1 MKILSIHLFLFI
13 VLVSTW
19 SCDKD
24 IYSTAVATVSGN
36 LPVNPQ
42 HPLTDSIRA
51 IAQRHID
58 RGVPGVQV
66 MVKSPEGWM
75 VVNAGYAKIEENKP
89 MQDGMVAWVYSIS
102 KVYTATLVMKLKE
115 RGLIQLDSSIR
126 HYLPRNISDRFAQ
139 SQNITLRMLLNH
151 SSGLDNFTASPGY
164 FLAQFNHP
172 FKQPGKLEQLE
183 YAFDAKSIFAPG
195 TDFFYSNTN
204 YLLLQLILEKVSG
217 KTWGELLHTEILQPL
232 GLKDT
237 YYPVTESQVQTL
249 GFPNYYFERF
259 NNGELENCTKWNH
272 AISHTLMGYGGIAA
286 NGADIIRFMEAL
298 MNGKVVSQS
307 SLNEMRQWIQGKQS
321 TEPDYGL
328 GLEYFEYIKGIPSYG
343 HEGDNIGGTTE
354 VLYVPSKQTYI
365 FISINAGRQLFGQ
378 YLFRTTD
385 LKIALC
391 KYISVQE

>member
-13 VLVSTW
+13 LLATW

-24 IYSTAVATVSGN
+24 IYSTTVATVSGN
-36 LPVNPQ
+36 LPTNPQ

-51 IAQRHID
+51 IAQRHVA

-66 MVKSPEGWM
+66 MVKSPEGWS
-75 VVNAGYAKIEENKP
+75 VVNAGYAKIEENIP
-89 MQDGMVAWVYSIS
+89 MQDRMVAWVYSIS
-102 KVYTATLVMKLKE
+102 KMYTATLVMKLKE
-115 RGLIQLDSSIR
+115 RGLIQLDSSIQQ
-126 HYLPRNISDRFAQ
+126 YLPPNITKRLDQ
-139 SQNITLRMLLNH
+139 SQHITVRMLLNH
-151 SSGLDNFTASPGY
+151 SSGLKNFTVSPGY
-164 FLAQFNHP
+164 FLAQLNQP
-172 FKQPGKLEQLE
+172 LKQPDALEQLE
-183 YAFDAKSIFAPG
+183 YIYGSKNIFAPG

-204 YLLLQLILEKVSG
+204 YLLLQFILEKVTG

-259 NNGELENCTKWNH
+259 NNGELENCTKWHH
-272 AISHTLMGYGGIAA
+272 AIAHSLVGYGGIAA
-286 NGADIIRFMEAL
+286 NGADVIRFMEAL
-298 MNGKVVSQS
+298 MNGKIVSQG
-307 SLNEMRQWIQGKQS
+307 SLHEMRQWIQGKQS
-321 TEPDYGL
+321 TEPDYGF
-328 GLEYFEYIKGIPSYG
+328 GLEYFEYIKGIPTYG
-343 HEGDNIGGTTE
+343 HEGDNLGGTTE
-354 VLYVPSKQTYI
+354 VLYIPSKQTYI

-378 YLFRTTD
+378 YLFRTSE